1 MDFRQMQYLVTLAD
15 EEQFTRAA
23 SVCGVSQSGLSAA
36 IRALEDEL
44 GTSLFDRTTRR
55 VEPTPAGLALLP
67 HARTMLAQAAA
78 ARDAVVRARGVA
90 GLEELRDAAGELGV
104 RLLACD
110 AGLRAEAI
118 DPGGLLGGVEVAGVP
133 TFLDAVR
140 GGQIVSL

>member
-1 MDFRQMQYLVTLAD
+1 MPPEPPGPPQGPLGILLASGAHDRAHFAFVTA
-15 EEQFTRAA
+15 T
-23 SVCGVSQSGLSAA
+23 
-36 IRALEDEL
+36 
-44 GTSLFDRTTRR
+44 
-55 VEPTPAGLALLP
+55 
-67 HARTMLAQAAA
+67 AAA
-78 ARDAVVRARGVA
+78 AMGRSVTLFATNAGCRALLADPSGLEGAGRDAVVRARGVA
-90 GLEELRDAAGELGV
+90 GLEELRAAAGELGV

>member
-1 MDFRQMQYLVTLAD
+1 MLPEPLGILLASGAHDRAHFAFVMATAAAAVGRSVALFATNAGCRALLAD
-15 EEQFTRAA
+15 P
-23 SVCGVSQSGLSAA
+23 SGL
-36 IRALEDEL
+36 E
-44 GTSLFDRTTRR
+44 G
-55 VEPTPAGLALLP
+55 
-67 HARTMLAQAAA
+67 A

-90 GLEELRDAAGELGV
+90 GLEELRTAACELGV

-118 DPGGLLGGVEVAGVP
+118 DPGALLGGVEVAGVP